1 MHPENE
7 DFINPID
14 KDKIT
19 ETPGTLPYAHH
30 VGSGL
35 VKPIDEGKVK
45 GRAVAAMHHQT
56 DQQLGQLYEQMQLLN
71 EQAKRIQ
78 KRVEVSEKIYLA
90 EMRFEPLINHI
101 YHLYLKDD
109 GKNTLSMIGPNQWGK
124 KGCPYQF
131 EASVKLLAD
140 HTWEVLE

>member
-1 MHPENE
+1 MQQENE
-7 DFINPID
+7 GFINPID

-19 ETPGTLPYAHH
+19 DTPGTLPYAHH

-78 KRVEVSEKIYLA
+78 KRVEISEKIYLA
-90 EMRFEPLINHI
+90 EMRFEPLINHT

-140 HTWEVLE
+140 HTWEILE